1 MAARKTP
8 RPGAPE
14 KKRAAKKVTP
24 PPTAAKAARR
34 KPTEKSAPAA
44 NPKRRTRNLRV
55 VAPDEVP
62 EPEPQP
68 KKKAPVLTIVAAA
81 AEESPRELLVAMR
94 NRIAKTLDEPN
105 CPARDQAS
113 LSRRLLEIRKEIEAL
128 DAAAEQEAAESVVTE
143 DEAFDASTL

>member
-8 RPGAPE
+8 RPVPPE
-14 KKRAAKKVTP
+14 KKKRAAKKVTP
-24 PPTAAKAARR
+24 SSTAAKTAA
-34 KPTEKSAPAA
+34 KPKTSRPARPA
-44 NPKRRTRNLRV
+44 RARNLRV
-55 VAPDEVP
+55 VAPDEKP
-62 EPEPQP
+62 APP
-68 KKKAPVLTIVAAA
+68 KKTSPRSIVEAA
-81 AEESPRELLVAMR
+81 AEDSARELLVAMR

-113 LSRRLLEIRKEIEAL
+113 LSRRLLEIRKEIEAI